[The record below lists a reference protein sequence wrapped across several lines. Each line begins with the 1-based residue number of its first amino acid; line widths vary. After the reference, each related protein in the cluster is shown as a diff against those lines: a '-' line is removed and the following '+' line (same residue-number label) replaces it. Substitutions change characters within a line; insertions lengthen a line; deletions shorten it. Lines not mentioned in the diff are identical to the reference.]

1 MNRKPTPRKPL
12 GFAALAAAAGLFF
25 AVNIAAAWGLHGWRV
40 DFTADRLHTL
50 AQGTRNTLAG
60 LKEPVTLKLFF
71 SAKLSDQIPQFKAYG
86 ARVSEMLLT
95 YAARSGGK
103 VKLEII
109 DPTPFSEAEDSAV
122 QAGIQGVPIDNSS
135 GRQFYFGLQGSGAG
149 DKREVISFFT
159 QERERFLEYDLT
171 RLIYNLN
178 QTKKPVIAVIGD
190 APLEFGPGGIMAAMR
205 GAARPYMVL
214 QLLRQTFEVKA
225 LGSDAAEIDDETAVL
240 VVARPT
246 TLTPKALYAVDQFVL
261 NKGRALVF
269 VDPAAESAAPAGP
282 GGGPGVPRADMPSLL
297 AAWGLEMEGERFV
310 ADRRLGLPVETDDGG
325 GARGRVV
332 PHPAWLGLGE
342 NHINREDVVTAELAV
357 VNVGSIGS
365 LKAREGMGTVL
376 TPLLVSSEQA
386 ALMEVE
392 KLGGLRP
399 DPEGILRALKPT
411 GQRYVLAA
419 RITGRVKTAFPNG
432 APPEP
437 APEAKETEKKDDPAV
452 PSPDKKPEEAKPAK
466 PHRAESAA
474 PANLIVV
481 ADSDLLEDRFWS
493 RTREFL
499 GQQVAVPFASNGDFV
514 VNAVDNLAGSDD
526 LIRLRSRGVS
536 YRPFTVVDEL
546 RRDAADRFLARRD
559 ELQKALEDTEKQLN
573 ELQDRK
579 KQGGATAALSAEE
592 ESAFEKFRDEMVR
605 IRRQLREV
613 QHGLER
619 DIERLAAWLKV
630 INIGLVPVG
639 VLAVAALIALARK
652 HRRRIRVMRD

>member
-1 MNRKPTPRKPL
+1 MTQKPL
-12 GFAALAAAAGLFF
+12 GFAALAAAAGLFL

-50 AQGTRNTLAG
+50 SQGTRNTLAA

-86 ARVSEMLLT
+86 ARVREMVLT

-103 VKLEII
+103 VKFEII

-171 RLIYNLN
+171 RLIHNLN
-178 QTKKPVIAVIGD
+178 QTKKPLIAVIGD

-214 QLLRQTFEVKA
+214 QLLRQTFDVKA
-225 LGSDAAEIDDETAVL
+225 LGGDAAEIDDEAAVL
-240 VVARPT
+240 IVARPT
-246 TLTPKALYAVDQFVL
+246 SLTPKALYAVDQFVL

-269 VDPAAESAAPAGP
+269 VDPAVESAAQGAP
-282 GGGPGVPRADMPSLL
+282 GGGQAVPRAEMPDLL
-297 AAWGLEMEGERFV
+297 AAWGVEMEPARFV

-325 GARGRVV
+325 GARARIV
-332 PHPAWLGLGE
+332 PHPAWLGLGDAA
-342 NHINREDVVTAELAV
+342 INRDDVVTAELAV

-365 LKAREGMGTVL
+365 LKAREGTGL
-376 TPLLVSSEQA
+376 TFAPLLVSSEQA

-392 KLGGLRP
+392 KLGARP

-432 APPEP
+432 APPDP
-437 APEAKETEKKDDPAV
+437 APETKEGEKKDDGAV
-452 PSPDKKPEEAKPAK
+452 PSPEKKPEDAKPLR

-493 RTREFL
+493 RVRDFV

-526 LIRLRSRGVS
+526 LIRLRSRGIS
-536 YRPFTVVDEL
+536 YRPFTVVDDL

-559 ELQKALEDTEKQLN
+559 ELQKALEDIEKRLN

-579 KQGGATAALSAEE
+579 KQSAAAAATLSAEE
-592 ESAFEKFRDEMVR
+592 ESAIEKFRDEMVR

-619 DIERLAAWLKV
+619 DIENLAAWLKV
-630 INIGLVPVG
+630 INIGLVPIG

>member
-1 MNRKPTPRKPL
+1 MTQKPL
-12 GFAALAAAAGLFF
+12 GFAALAAAAGLFL

-50 AQGTRNTLAG
+50 SQGTRNTLAA

-86 ARVSEMLLT
+86 ARVREMVLT

-103 VKLEII
+103 VKFEII

-122 QAGIQGVPIDNSS
+122 QAGIQGVPIDDSS

-171 RLIYNLN
+171 RLIHNLN
-178 QTKKPVIAVIGD
+178 QTKKPLIAVIGD

-214 QLLRQTFEVKA
+214 QLLRQTFDVKA
-225 LGSDAAEIDDETAVL
+225 LGGDAAEIDDEAAVL
-240 VVARPT
+240 IVARPT
-246 TLTPKALYAVDQFVL
+246 SLTPKALYAVDQFVL

-269 VDPAAESAAPAGP
+269 VDPAVESAAQGAP
-282 GGGPGVPRADMPSLL
+282 GGGQAVPRAEMPDLL
-297 AAWGLEMEGERFV
+297 AAWGVEMEPARFV

-325 GARGRVV
+325 GARARIV
-332 PHPAWLGLGE
+332 PHPAWLGLGDAA
-342 NHINREDVVTAELAV
+342 INRDDVVTAELAV

-365 LKAREGMGTVL
+365 LKAREGTGL
-376 TPLLVSSEQA
+376 TFAPLLVSSEQA

-392 KLGGLRP
+392 KLGARP

-432 APPEP
+432 APPDP
-437 APEAKETEKKDDPAV
+437 APETKEGEKKDDGAV
-452 PSPDKKPEEAKPAK
+452 PSPEKKPEDAKPLR

-493 RTREFL
+493 RVRDFV

-526 LIRLRSRGVS
+526 LIRLRSRGIS
-536 YRPFTVVDEL
+536 YRPFTVVDDL

-559 ELQKALEDTEKQLN
+559 ELQKALEDIEKRLN

-579 KQGGATAALSAEE
+579 KQSAAAAATLSAEE
-592 ESAFEKFRDEMVR
+592 ESAIEKFRDEMVR

-619 DIERLAAWLKV
+619 DIENLAAWLKV
-630 INIGLVPVG
+630 INIGLVPIG

>member
-1 MNRKPTPRKPL
+1 MTQKPL
-12 GFAALAAAAGLFF
+12 GFAALAAAAGLFL

-50 AQGTRNTLAG
+50 SQGTRNTLAA

-86 ARVSEMLLT
+86 ARVREMVLT

-103 VKLEII
+103 VKFEII

-171 RLIYNLN
+171 RLIHNLN
-178 QTKKPVIAVIGD
+178 QTKKPLIAVIGD

-214 QLLRQTFEVKA
+214 QLLRQTFDVKA
-225 LGSDAAEIDDETAVL
+225 LGGDAAEIDDEAAVL
-240 VVARPT
+240 IVARPT
-246 TLTPKALYAVDQFVL
+246 SLTPKALYAVDQFVL

-269 VDPAAESAAPAGP
+269 VDPAVESAAQGAP
-282 GGGPGVPRADMPSLL
+282 GGGQAVPRAEMPDLL
-297 AAWGLEMEGERFV
+297 AAWGVEMEPARFV

-325 GARGRVV
+325 GARGRIV
-332 PHPAWLGLGE
+332 PHPAWLGLGDAA
-342 NHINREDVVTAELAV
+342 INRDDVVTAELAV

-365 LKAREGMGTVL
+365 LKAREGSGL
-376 TPLLVSSEQA
+376 TFAPLLVSSEQA
-386 ALMEVE
+386 TLMEVE
-392 KLGGLRP
+392 KLGARP

-432 APPEP
+432 APPDP
-437 APEAKETEKKDDPAV
+437 VPETKEGEKKDDGAV
-452 PSPDKKPEEAKPAK
+452 PSPEKKPEDAKPLR

-493 RTREFL
+493 RVRDFL

-526 LIRLRSRGVS
+526 LIRLRSRGIS
-536 YRPFTVVDEL
+536 YRPFTVVDDL

-559 ELQKALEDTEKQLN
+559 ELQKALEDIEKRLN

-579 KQGGATAALSAEE
+579 KQSAAAAATLSAEE
-592 ESAFEKFRDEMVR
+592 ESAIEKFRDEMVR

-619 DIERLAAWLKV
+619 DIENLAAWLKV
-630 INIGLVPVG
+630 INIGLVPIG

>member
-1 MNRKPTPRKPL
+1 MTQKPL
-12 GFAALAAAAGLFF
+12 GLAAFAAAAGLFL
-25 AVNIAAAWGLHGWRV
+25 AVNIAAAWGLHGWRL

-50 AQGTRNTLAG
+50 SRGTLNTLKA
-60 LKEPVTLKLFF
+60 LREPVTLKLFF

-86 ARVSEMLLT
+86 SRVRELALT

-103 VKLEII
+103 VKVEIV

-122 QAGIQGVPIDNSS
+122 QAGIQGVPIDGSS
-135 GRQFYFGLQGSGAG
+135 GRQFYFGLQGVGAG
-149 DKREVISFFT
+149 DKREVIPFFT

-178 QTKKPVIAVIGD
+178 QAKKPTIAVIGD

-214 QLLRQTFEVKA
+214 QLLRQTFDVKV
-225 LGSDAAEIDDETAVL
+225 LGGDVAEIDDDVSVL
-240 VVARPT
+240 IVARPT
-246 TLTPKALYAVDQFVL
+246 TLSPKALYAVDQFVL

-269 VDPAAESAAPAGP
+269 VDPAAESAAQGAPAG
-282 GGGPGVPRADMPSLL
+282 GQVVPRADMPDLL
-297 AAWGLEMEGERFV
+297 AAWGVEMESGSFV

-325 GARGRVV
+325 GGRGRVV
-332 PHPAWLGLGE
+332 PHPGWIGLGDTFV
-342 NHINREDVVTAELAV
+342 NRDDVVTAELAV

-365 LKAREGMGTVL
+365 LKAREGSGL
-376 TPLLVSSEQA
+376 TFAPLLVSSDQA
-386 ALMEVE
+386 ATMEVE
-392 KLGGLRP
+392 KLGARP

-432 APPEP
+432 APPDPVPEP
-437 APEAKETEKKDDPAV
+437 KEGEKKDDAAKAEPA
-452 PSPDKKPEEAKPAK
+452 KKPEDAKPSR
-466 PHRAESAA
+466 PHRAESATD
-474 PANLIVV
+474 ANIIVV
-481 ADSDLLEDRFWS
+481 ADSDLLEDRFW
-493 RTREFL
+493 TRVRDFL

-526 LIRLRSRGVS
+526 LIRLRSRGIS
-536 YRPFTVVDEL
+536 YRPFTVVDDL

-559 ELQKALEDTEKQLN
+559 ELQKALEDTEKRLN

-579 KQGGATAALSAEE
+579 KQGAAAAAALSAEE
-592 ESAFEKFRDEMVR
+592 EAAIEQFRDEMVR

-619 DIERLAAWLKV
+619 DIENLAAWLKV
-630 INIGLVPVG
+630 INIGLVPLG
-639 VLAVAALIALARK
+639 VLAAAALIALARK
-652 HRRRIRVMRD
+652 HRRRIRVLRD

>member
-1 MNRKPTPRKPL
+1 MTQKPL
-12 GFAALAAAAGLFF
+12 GFAALAAAAGLFL

-50 AQGTRNTLAG
+50 SQGTRNTLAA

-86 ARVSEMLLT
+86 ARVREMVLT

-103 VKLEII
+103 VKFEII

-122 QAGIQGVPIDNSS
+122 QAGIQGVPIDDSS

-171 RLIYNLN
+171 RLIHNLN
-178 QTKKPVIAVIGD
+178 QTKKPLIAVIGD

-214 QLLRQTFEVKA
+214 QLLRQTFDVKA
-225 LGSDAAEIDDETAVL
+225 LGGDAAEIDDEAAVL
-240 VVARPT
+240 IVARPT
-246 TLTPKALYAVDQFVL
+246 SLTPKALYAVDQFVL

-269 VDPAAESAAPAGP
+269 VDPAVESAAQGAP
-282 GGGPGVPRADMPSLL
+282 GGGQAVPRAEMPDLL
-297 AAWGLEMEGERFV
+297 AAWGVEMEPARFV

-325 GARGRVV
+325 GARGRIV
-332 PHPAWLGLGE
+332 PHPAWLGLGDAA
-342 NHINREDVVTAELAV
+342 INRDDVVTAELAV

-365 LKAREGMGTVL
+365 LKAREGTGL
-376 TPLLVSSEQA
+376 TFAPLLVSSEQA

-392 KLGGLRP
+392 KLGARP

-432 APPEP
+432 APPDP
-437 APEAKETEKKDDPAV
+437 APETKEGEKKDDGAV
-452 PSPDKKPEEAKPAK
+452 PSPEKKPEDAKPLR

-493 RTREFL
+493 RVRDFV

-526 LIRLRSRGVS
+526 LIRLRSRGIS
-536 YRPFTVVDEL
+536 YRPFTVVDDL

-559 ELQKALEDTEKQLN
+559 ELQKALEDIEKRLN

-579 KQGGATAALSAEE
+579 KQSAAAAATLSAEE
-592 ESAFEKFRDEMVR
+592 ESAIEKFRDEMVR

-619 DIERLAAWLKV
+619 DIENLAAWLKV
-630 INIGLVPVG
+630 INIGLVPIG

>member
-1 MNRKPTPRKPL
+1 MTQKPL
-12 GFAALAAAAGLFF
+12 GFAALAAAAGLFL

-50 AQGTRNTLAG
+50 SQGTRNTLAA

-86 ARVSEMLLT
+86 ARVREMVLT

-103 VKLEII
+103 VKFEII

-171 RLIYNLN
+171 RLIHNLN
-178 QTKKPVIAVIGD
+178 QTKKPLIAVIGD

-214 QLLRQTFEVKA
+214 QLLRQTFDVKV
-225 LGSDAAEIDDETAVL
+225 LGGDAAEIDDEAAVL
-240 VVARPT
+240 IVARPT
-246 TLTPKALYAVDQFVL
+246 SLTPKALYAVDQFVL

-269 VDPAAESAAPAGP
+269 VDPAVESAAQGAP
-282 GGGPGVPRADMPSLL
+282 GGGQAVPRAEMPDLL
-297 AAWGLEMEGERFV
+297 AAWGVEMEPARFV

-325 GARGRVV
+325 GARGRIV
-332 PHPAWLGLGE
+332 PHPAWLGLGDAA
-342 NHINREDVVTAELAV
+342 INRDDVVTAELAV

-365 LKAREGMGTVL
+365 LKAREGTGL
-376 TPLLVSSEQA
+376 TFAPLLVSSEQA

-392 KLGGLRP
+392 KLGARP

-432 APPEP
+432 APPDP
-437 APEAKETEKKDDPAV
+437 APETKEGEKKDDGAV
-452 PSPDKKPEEAKPAK
+452 PSPEKKPEDAKPLR

-493 RTREFL
+493 RVRDFL

-526 LIRLRSRGVS
+526 LIRLRSRGIS
-536 YRPFTVVDEL
+536 YRPFTVVDDL

-559 ELQKALEDTEKQLN
+559 ELQKALEDIEKRLN

-579 KQGGATAALSAEE
+579 KQSAAAAATLSAEE
-592 ESAFEKFRDEMVR
+592 ESAIEKFRDEMVR

-619 DIERLAAWLKV
+619 DIENLAAWLKV
-630 INIGLVPVG
+630 INIGLVPIG